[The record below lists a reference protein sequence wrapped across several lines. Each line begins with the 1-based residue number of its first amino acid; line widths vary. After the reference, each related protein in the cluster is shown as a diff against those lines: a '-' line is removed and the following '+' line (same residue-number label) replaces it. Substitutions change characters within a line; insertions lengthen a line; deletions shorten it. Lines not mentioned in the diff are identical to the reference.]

1 MYLNAG
7 WCSDGGTN
15 GLWGRAGWSEP
26 LGYVDEPLYELLDQ
40 AAVEIDRAKREE
52 LLQAATR
59 HTAANYYGNSWG
71 YFNIYTAKRNTVK
84 NFNGGWWTVD
94 LATPDNLV
102 WLDEGE

>member
-1 MYLNAG
+1 M
-7 WCSDGGTN
+7 
-15 GLWGRAGWSEP
+15 
-26 LGYVDEPLYELLDQ
+26 LYDLLDQ
-40 AAVEIDRAKREE
+40 AAVEIDRAHREE

-59 HTAANYYGNSWG
+59 RTAELYYGNSWG

-84 NFNGGWWTVD
+84 NFTGGWWTVD